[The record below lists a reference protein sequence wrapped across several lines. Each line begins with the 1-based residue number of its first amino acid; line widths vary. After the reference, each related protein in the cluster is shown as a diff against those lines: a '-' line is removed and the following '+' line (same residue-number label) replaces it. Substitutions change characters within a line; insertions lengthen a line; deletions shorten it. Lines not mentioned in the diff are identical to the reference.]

1 MEPSTSPRAQRLV
14 QDQSRSYFQTLASR
28 DKRLEN
34 HYLARK
40 KQQVLW
46 LGCNFLFHC
55 FLSLS
60 NVLRLCSSRPRL
72 VTWLHLVVTSEEL
85 TFISSSQ
92 DNGPVYSTTLPE
104 AELCH
109 IMPPEDML
117 LASVLSPFHVV
128 SASRNACV
136 FALIQRK
143 HRCDVSAP
151 FTEKLGLATQGAL
164 TQSTDTSL
172 SLALF
177 SLLPPLKN
185 CINTQSKQQGPVMTY
200 PLNLSA
206 YILQLTLWPWL
217 APRDSELQYF
227 SLGKSEF

>member
-1 MEPSTSPRAQRLV
+1 MREQGAPRHSTDGAVYITQGLEAGTGSV
-14 QDQSRSYFQTLASR
+14 QELLSNPGF
-28 DKRLEN
+28 KRQETLEN

-136 FALIQRK
+136 FALI
-143 HRCDVSAP
+143 
-151 FTEKLGLATQGAL
+151 
-164 TQSTDTSL
+164 
-172 SLALF
+172 
-177 SLLPPLKN
+177 
-185 CINTQSKQQGPVMTY
+185 
-200 PLNLSA
+200 
-206 YILQLTLWPWL
+206 
-217 APRDSELQYF
+217 
-227 SLGKSEF
+227 